1 MVPAT
6 LEAVDILG
14 LMKLLP
20 HRYPFLMIDRI
31 VDIDGDNSAI
41 GIKNVTIN
49 EPHFQG
55 HFPDQPVMPG
65 VLIVEAMAQTAGA
78 ICIRSLA
85 TRKAVAGLFPDHRQR
100 EIPQAGR
107 AGRPVEDPRQENQE
121 ARQPAQIRL
130 RGHGGRRKGR
140 GSRDLGDD
148 GHQRLTDRNA
158 HENHRL
164 QSIPR
169 PLSRPALKSAK
180 ASRIGPFCHV
190 GADAVIGDRVELV
203 SHVSVHGRDHHRRRL
218 TKVYPMA
225 ILGGPP
231 QNTKH
236 KGGRTTLVIGENCT
250 IREGVTMH
258 LGTDSSRGETTVG
271 DNGNFLAYAHIAHD
285 CVVGNNATFANGAT
299 LGGHCEIG
307 DNVYIGGLSAVHQFV
322 RVGDN
327 AFLGGCSA
335 VVGDVIPYAI
345 AVGNRASLRGLNIIG
360 LKRSGV
366 PRAEIHVLRKAYR
379 MIFDR
384 SRTVGENIE
393 LAKAEFA
400 SSPTAMKIIDF
411 ITSRGKR
418 HFAVPSLKGGAGDD
432 ADDED

>member
-1 MVPAT
+1 M
-6 LEAVDILG
+6 
-14 LMKLLP
+14 LMKIQTSIHP
-20 HRYPFLMIDRI
+20 
-31 VDIDGDNSAI
+31 SA
-41 GIKNVTIN
+41 V
-49 EPHFQG
+49 
-55 HFPDQPVMPG
+55 
-65 VLIVEAMAQTAGA
+65 VEEG
-78 ICIRSLA
+78 
-85 TRKAVAGLFPDHRQR
+85 
-100 EIPQAGR
+100 
-107 AGRPVEDPRQENQE
+107 
-121 ARQPAQIRL
+121 AQI
-130 RGHGGRRKGR
+130 GEG
-140 GSRDLGDD
+140 
-148 GHQRLTDRNA
+148 A
-158 HENHRL
+158 
-164 QSIPR
+164 
-169 PLSRPALKSAK
+169 
-180 ASRIGPFCHV
+180 RIGPFCHI

-203 SHVSVHGRDHHRRRL
+203 SHVSVMGATTIGAA
-218 TKVYPMA
+218 TKAYPMA

-258 LGTDSSRGETTVG
+258 LGTDSSRGETSVG

-285 CVVGNNATFANGAT
+285 CVVGKNATFANGAT
-299 LGGHCEIG
+299 LGGHCEVG

-335 VVGDVIPYAI
+335 FVGDVIPYAI

-360 LKRSGV
+360 LKRAGV
-366 PRAEIHVLRKAYR
+366 PRTEIYLLRKAYKT
-379 MIFDR
+379 IFDR

-393 LAKAEFA
+393 FAKAEFA

-411 ITSRGKR
+411 IASRGKR